1 MLKTLKRKAIKR
13 KAIKRKSIKRK
24 SRKTKAI
31 KNRKTRGGYTITET
45 EITPDDKT
53 SSKNFFSDMFT
64 SKPKTFSQ
72 VIYDETDKKKITDYF
87 NTNKEASATDI
98 RDALFPE
105 MDEKYKENA
114 AYEIQ
119 VVTGRAYTGR

>member
-1 MLKTLKRKAIKR
+1 MLKTLKRKS
-13 KAIKRKSIKRK
+13 IKRKSIKRK

-53 SSKNFFSDMFT
+53 NSTNLFSSMFT
-64 SKPKTFSQ
+64 RKPKTFFQ

-105 MDEKYKENA
+105 MDEKYKKNA